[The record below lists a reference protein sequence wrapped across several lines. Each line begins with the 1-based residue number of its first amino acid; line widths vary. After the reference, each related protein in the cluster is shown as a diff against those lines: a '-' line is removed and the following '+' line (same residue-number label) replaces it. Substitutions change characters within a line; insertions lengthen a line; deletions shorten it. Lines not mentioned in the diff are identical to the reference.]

1 MALLVPVWQQFHDLP
16 GGGILGVTKV
26 RLQSTSDTLTVPLPS
41 HQTASASVGRVL
53 QGSAAACTATQSAQ
67 TVTLAGTAGNE
78 VIVCTVHSRTNSI
91 PEA

>member
-16 GGGILGVTKV
+16 GGGVLGVTKV
-26 RLQSTSDTLTVPLPS
+26 KLVTTSDTLTVPLPS

-53 QGSAAACTATQSAQ
+53 QGSASACTATQSAQ
-67 TVTLAGTAGNE
+67 TVTLTGTAGQE
-78 VIVCTVHSRTNSI
+78 VIVCTVHNRSNSN